1 MASGRGDVRIV
12 KHGAHSVVARA
23 FATSPLRLLT
33 PRNDGRAAWV
43 FTSSFGGGLVDG
55 DRLSLDVN
63 VGDGAAAFLSTQAS
77 TKVYRSPNGTSAQM
91 RAQVG
96 RTGLLVSVP
105 DPVVCFAD
113 SRFDQHQTFD
123 LASDAALVA
132 VDWVSSGRRESG
144 ERCTFAHYCSRLVV
158 RVDGR
163 LMIHDALAL
172 RREDGDLTARL
183 GRFDVLAVAVVIGGV
198 VGAAGRELVRECE
211 GRAVERRPEQLVVA
225 SAVANGRSGDVGCV
239 LRIAGRSVEA
249 VGRTLRSCLSFVP
262 QELGDDP
269 WARKW

>member
-1 MASGRGDVRIV
+1 MASGRGELRIARA
-12 KHGAHSVVARA
+12 GAHSVVARA

-33 PRNDGRAAWV
+33 PRNDGHAAWV

-63 VGDGAAAFLSTQAS
+63 VGDGAAAFISTQAS
-77 TKVYRSPNGTSAQM
+77 TKVYRSPNGTSAQL
-91 RAQVG
+91 RAEVG

-123 LASDAALVA
+123 LAPDAALVA
-132 VDWVSSGRRESG
+132 VDWVTSGRRESG
-144 ERCTFAHYCSRLVV
+144 ERCTFAHYCSRVIV

-163 LMIHDALAL
+163 LVIHDALAL
-172 RREDGDLTARL
+172 RREDGDLRARL
-183 GRFDVLAVAVVIGGV
+183 GRFDVLAVAMVIGGGV
-198 VGAAGRELVRECE
+198 TAAGRALVKECD

-225 SAVANGRSGDVGCV
+225 SAVEDGRSRDIGCV
-239 LRIAGRSVEA
+239 LRIAGPSVEA
-249 VGRTLRSCLSFVP
+249 VGRTLRTCLSFVP
-262 QELGDDP
+262 PALGDDP